1 MSEERRGEARAGFRL
16 DPEQRLAWLRLI
28 RSENVGPVT
37 FRALINRYGSAS
49 RALEELPE
57 LARKG
62 GARGAVRIPTRQEA
76 EREMAVAEGLGA
88 RFVAMGEPGY
98 PAHLR
103 ALEGP
108 PPLIAVRGGEG
119 VFLRPMVAVVGARN
133 ASIAGR
139 KMAGWIA
146 REAGQAGY
154 VVVSGLARG
163 IDAAA
168 HEAALD
174 TGTIAVLAGGLDK
187 LYPPENAGLH
197 DRIIDT
203 GGAVISEMPFG
214 WDARARDFPRRNR
227 IVSGLSLAVVLVEA
241 AARSGSLHTARF
253 ALEQGREVLAV
264 PGSPLDPRSE
274 GANRLIRDGA
284 TLICHPNDVIEALAA
299 LVGREPPTME
309 AGEPERGAGGLEIEP
324 GDNERLQV
332 IEALGPTPVAI
343 DEIVRATG
351 VSAAALQLM
360 LLELELAGRLER
372 HRGGKV
378 SLVM

>member
-1 MSEERRGEARAGFRL
+1 MSENRRGEARAGIRL
-16 DPEQRLAWLRLI
+16 DDEQRLAWLRLI

-37 FRALINRYGSAS
+37 FRALINRYGSAE
-49 RALEELPE
+49 RALEALPD
-57 LARKG
+57 LARRG
-62 GARGAVRIPTRQEA
+62 GARAGVRIASRRDA
-76 EREMAVAEGLGA
+76 EREMEAAAAHGA
-88 RFVAMGEPGY
+88 RFVALGEAGY
-98 PAHLR
+98 PANLR

-168 HEAALD
+168 HEAAVE
-174 TGTIAVLAGGLDK
+174 TGTIAVMAGGLDK
-187 LYPPENAGLH
+187 LYPPENAGLM

-214 WDARARDFPRRNR
+214 WDPRARDFPRRNR

-274 GANRLIRDGA
+274 GANRLIREGA
-284 TLICHPNDVIEALAA
+284 TLIAHPSDVIEALAA
-299 LVGREPPTME
+299 LVGREPSALE
-309 AGEPERGAGGLEIEP
+309 ADEPDAGADFLAAEP
-324 GDNERLQV
+324 GDDERQRVL
-332 IEALGPTPVAI
+332 EALGPTPVAA
-343 DEIVRATG
+343 DEIIRLAG
-351 VSAAALQLM
+351 VGAASLQLL

-372 HRGGKV
+372 HRNGKV